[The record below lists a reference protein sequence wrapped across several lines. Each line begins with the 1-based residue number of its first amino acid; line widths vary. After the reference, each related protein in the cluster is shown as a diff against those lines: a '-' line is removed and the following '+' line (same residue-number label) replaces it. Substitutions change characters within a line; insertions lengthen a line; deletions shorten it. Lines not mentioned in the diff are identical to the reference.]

1 MKQRAVEIG
10 KVTAMSLLGAGL
22 VFSSLT
28 AKGEETVQQVA
39 ALEMPKPRAVTPV
52 MTIGGLKPGQV
63 MVIGAGTSEVMSAA
77 AFAQRPVVTPAMK
90 AAESCLL
97 R

>member
-1 MKQRAVEIG
+1 MNQRAVDLG
-10 KVTAMSLLGAGL
+10 KVTALSVLSAGL
-22 VFSSLT
+22 VFCSLNVK
-28 AKGEETVQQVA
+28 ADEQQQVA
-39 ALEMPKPRAVTPV
+39 ALEMPKPRSAMPI

-90 AAESCLL
+90 AAESCLVK
-97 R
+97 